1 MTERNSSSTAMRVAE
16 LRAAHQLVD
25 GDPKILVDPV
35 VLRLLDD
42 EVLEK
47 IRSRPD
53 LLCVPWVAGMRSH
66 VLLRSRYTEDRL
78 DEAGAEQFVIL
89 GAGYDTFAYRQPEW
103 ARNLRI
109 FEVDHPA
116 SQRAKR
122 ELLAAKGIA
131 VPSNLEYVS
140 IDFEHVSLKDGLAAS
155 SLDFGRPAFFSCL
168 GVLVYLTEEAAYDVF
183 RVVAA
188 FPKGSEIVFTFS
200 QPDSALDAGEAARR
214 QLLAS
219 AAGSLGE
226 PWRTHFDRESLVTRL
241 RTMGFSAVSVL
252 DPAEAQAKYF
262 QGRTDGLKAPR
273 RENVA
278 RARK

>member
-1 MTERNSSSTAMRVAE
+1 
-16 LRAAHQLVD
+16 
-25 GDPKILVDPV
+25 
-35 VLRLLDD
+35 
-42 EVLEK
+42 
-47 IRSRPD
+47 
-53 LLCVPWVAGMRSH
+53 
-66 VLLRSRYTEDRL
+66 
-78 DEAGAEQFVIL
+78 
-89 GAGYDTFAYRQPEW
+89 
-103 ARNLRI
+103 
-109 FEVDHPA
+109 
-116 SQRAKR
+116 
-122 ELLAAKGIA
+122 
-131 VPSNLEYVS
+131 
-140 IDFEHVSLKDGLAAS
+140 
-155 SLDFGRPAFFSCL
+155 
-168 GVLVYLTEEAAYDVF
+168 VYLTEEAAYDVF

-226 PWRTHFDRESLVTRL
+226 PWRTHFDRESLVTRH
-241 RTMGFSAVSVL
+241 RTMGFSEVSVL